1 MTEEFLNAFRS
12 KFGSGTTSRNW
23 KHWVTQ
29 IDLKT
34 CKPCNKMNGKIYP
47 MRELLSVRPP
57 LHPFCRCKIK
67 PMQALVA
74 GYASQD
80 GTDGADYWVK
90 MHGRLPDEYI
100 TADYAKSLGW
110 IPKDGNLSEVAPGS
124 IIGGDIFQNRNR
136 HLPEAPGR
144 QWYEADINYSGGFRG
159 DYRLV
164 YSNDGLIFASYDHYR
179 TFVEIV

>member
-12 KFGSGTTSRNW
+12 KYGPGTTSRNW

-34 CKPCNKMNGKIYP
+34 CKPCNKMNGKIYAVAETP
-47 MRELLSVRPP
+47 SPRPP

-74 GYASQD
+74 GYASQE
-80 GTDGADYWVK
+80 GTDGADYWLK
-90 MHGRLPDEYI
+90 TYC
-100 TADYAKSLGW
+100 
-110 IPKDGNLSEVAPGS
+110 
-124 IIGGDIFQNRNR
+124 
-136 HLPEAPGR
+136 
-144 QWYEADINYSGGFRG
+144 
-159 DYRLV
+159 RLV
-164 YSNDGLIFASYDHYR
+164 YSNDGLIFTSYDHYK